1 MFDNLLYIF
10 SKENEIINNYITDT
24 ESIREVKKLKQEL
37 IKKNAEIKLL
47 QRRYNKLLNNCIQIE
62 LNKKIQSATYV
73 INKNLKQ
80 ISIDCEIGMKISTH
94 IARHSFSDNIRQSGE
109 NIYNISKIL
118 GHSDIAVTQKYLK
131 SLDQNS
137 VDESLNKFYNQ

>member
-1 MFDNLLYIF
+1 MQLKCPNDWIF
-10 SKENEIINNYITDT
+10 PAMNGFKY
-24 ESIREVKKLKQEL
+24 
-37 IKKNAEIKLL
+37 KN
-47 QRRYNKLLNNCIQIE
+47 QIE